1 MKKLILLIILHV
13 IVSGFT
19 LLAQTKV
26 ITGTVTSSVQGEG
39 AIVGVA
45 VTVKGTTAGVVTD
58 VDGKYSLSVP
68 QNAATLLFSYLGMN
82 KQEVD
87 IGGRS
92 VIDIVMT
99 PNMVSLNEAVVTAMG
114 IVRQEKSL
122 GYSTTQVKAA
132 DLVEAQPINVVNGLT
147 AKVSGL
153 QINTVNNGLFA
164 PARITLRGNR
174 SLTGNNQ
181 ALVIVD
187 GSIYYNDISTLNPDD
202 IESINILKGASA
214 SADYGSDASN
224 GVLVI
229 TTKNGVAGKPV
240 INISSTVQL
249 ETVSYMPSMQTQ
261 FGCNGGES
269 FPQNFND
276 LSYYIPDENQQFGP
290 QYNGKIVPLGRPIG
304 DGSLLM
310 VPYTAL
316 KREKRK
322 FFNDAITRQNNIS
335 YSGGDEKSKFFLSA
349 QDVTS
354 NGVMPKDF
362 GSRDVFRAGGS
373 KTYGI
378 FSANYSVTYTH
389 KYTNTTNTG
398 NVYNDVINTPQHVP
412 LTSLWDWQNNKFADP
427 SGYFND
433 WADSPYMTIGTQRNK
448 TTEND
453 LAGNVQLTLKPL
465 SWLNLS
471 YRASVNNSGSK
482 FEYIQGTAHYNQHSQ
497 TSDSVYYSNPDGTAL
512 ILHHDYIKP
521 QATGL
526 STTLAQYNTSTYSN
540 FLITS
545 DFLATISKELKK
557 NLLLTAT
564 LGQSYIDNHIDYLA
578 VNAGPLFLPVY
589 NITNLTGIPGLDQYR
604 REAKKQGYF
613 GDASLGYKNYAF
625 LHGSYRVD
633 IDSRLSKANR
643 YIPYYDIDGSVVL
656 SDIVSAI
663 SDSRVLNYLKIRAAH
678 SLTGNASSLGGGSS
692 NIADGAY
699 TTEPTLGPAPGFPFN
714 GLGGYVLNT
723 TIANP
728 NIKPET
734 VTENELGIELG
745 FLQNRISLIADVY
758 QQKLKDG
765 IVFSNTAN
773 STGFTRSLINAA
785 STRTNGFEADIKATI
800 IANKEVTW
808 KASINYSHNQ
818 SKVLSINGNLQS
830 INIGG
835 NAYAV
840 VGHPYPVIETND
852 WLRDPNG
859 HVIVDPVTGNP
870 SIDPNLKIQGNANP
884 TDLIGITTSVS
895 WNRFT
900 LSAVADYRGG
910 NKVFNSI
917 GNNMTFTGISTVT
930 TTTGRQRF
938 VFPNSVV
945 DEGGGKYVTNTNV
958 TTDDAGYNFWGGSYL
973 NVGSNYITSGA
984 FWKLREVVLKYD
996 FPKKWYSSVKIVQ
1009 EASFS
1014 ISGRNLLMLR
1024 PKTNIWTDPEFND
1037 NTSNATGTNSVNQA
1051 PPTRFFSATL
1061 SLMF

>member
-1 MKKLILLIILHV
+1 MKKLILLIFLHV
-13 IVSGFT
+13 FISGFT

-39 AIVGVA
+39 VMAGVA
-45 VTVKGTTAGVVTD
+45 VTVKGTNVGALTD
-58 VDGKYSLSVP
+58 ANGKYSLSVP
-68 QNAATLLFSYLGMN
+68 QNATTLIFSYLGMN
-82 KQEVD
+82 RQEVE
-87 IGGRS
+87 IGGRE

-99 PNMVSLNEAVVTAMG
+99 PNILSLNEAVVTALG

-132 DLVEAQPINVVNGLT
+132 DLVEATPISVVNGLT

-164 PARITLRGNR
+164 PTRITLRGNR

-187 GSIYYNDISTLNPDD
+187 GAIYYNDISNLNPDD
-202 IESINILKGASA
+202 IESINVLKGASA
-214 SADYGSDASN
+214 SAAYGSDASN

-229 TTKNGVAGKPV
+229 TTKKGVSGKPV
-240 INISSTVQL
+240 VNFSSTVQL
-249 ETVSYMPSMQTQ
+249 ETVSYMPAMQSQ
-261 FGCNGGES
+261 FGSNGGES

-304 DGSLLM
+304 DGSLLK
-310 VPYTAL
+310 VPYSPI
-316 KREKRK
+316 KREKRR
-322 FFNDAITRQNNIS
+322 FFNDAVTRQNNFS

-349 QDVTS
+349 QDVNS

-362 GSRDVFRAGGS
+362 GTRDVFRGGGS

-378 FSANYSVTYTH
+378 FSANFSVTYTH

-398 NVYNDVINTPQHVP
+398 NVYNDVMNTPQHVP
-412 LTSLWDWQNNKFADP
+412 LTSLKDWQNNKFADP

-433 WADSPYMTIGTQRNK
+433 WADSPYFTIGTQRNK
-448 TTEND
+448 TTENA
-453 LAGNVQLTLKPL
+453 LAGNVQLNLQAL

-471 YRASVNNSGSK
+471 YRASVNTSNSK
-482 FEYIQGTAHYNQHSQ
+482 FEYMQGVAHYNKHAQ

-512 ILHHDYIKP
+512 VLHHDYIKP
-521 QATGL
+521 QAQGL
-526 STTLAQYNTSTYSN
+526 STTQARYNTSNTSN

-557 NLLLTAT
+557 DLMLTAT
-564 LGQSYIDNHIDYLA
+564 LGQSYIDNQIDYLA

-589 NITNLTGIPGLDQYR
+589 NITNLTGIPGLGQYK

-613 GDASLGYKNYAF
+613 ADASIGYKNYAF
-625 LHGSYRVD
+625 LHGSYRTD
-633 IDSRLSKANR
+633 IDSRLSRANR

-656 SDIVSAI
+656 SDLFPSIA
-663 SDSRVLNYLKIRAAH
+663 DGQVLNYLKVRAAH

-699 TTEPTLGPAPGFPFN
+699 TTEPTLNPGPGFPFN
-714 GLGGYVLNT
+714 GLGGYLLNT

-728 NIKPET
+728 NIKPE
-734 VTENELGIELG
+734 VITENELGIELA
-745 FLQNRISLIADVY
+745 FLQNRISLVADVY

-765 IVFSNTAN
+765 IVFSNTAS

-785 STRTNGFEADIKATI
+785 TTRTNGFEADLKATI
-800 IANKEVTW
+800 IASKPVTW
-808 KASINYSHNQ
+808 KVGVNYSHNQ

-830 INIGG
+830 INLGG
-835 NAYAV
+835 NSYAV
-840 VGHPYPVIETND
+840 VGQPYPVIETND
-852 WLRDPNG
+852 WTRDPKG

-884 TDLIGITTSVS
+884 TDLIGITTSVT

-900 LSAVADYRGG
+900 LSAVAEYRGG
-910 NKVFNSI
+910 YKVFNSI
-917 GNNMTFTGISTVT
+917 GNPMTFTGISTVT
-930 TTTGRQRF
+930 TATGRQRF
-938 VFPNSVV
+938 VFPNSVI
-945 DEGGGKYVTNTNV
+945 DEGGGKFVPNTNV
-958 TTDDAGYNFWGGSYL
+958 TTDDSGYNFWGGSYL
-973 NVGSNYITSGA
+973 NVGSNYITSGSV
-984 FWKLREVVLKYD
+984 WKLREVVLRYD
-996 FPKKWYSSVKIVQ
+996 FPKKWYSGVKIIQ
-1009 EASFS
+1009 DASF
-1014 ISGRNLLMLR
+1014 ILSGRNLIMLR

-1037 NTSNATGTNSVNQA
+1037 DTSNAIGTNSVNQA
-1051 PPTRFFSATL
+1051 PPTRIFSATL